1 MRSTRAAFCKA
12 IGPFN
17 KQVSFSKQVSKRG
30 CMNRFWITG
39 LVPATFTPMHDDGSL
54 NLAQV
59 GAIVD
64 HLVARDV
71 NALFAC
77 GSTGESA
84 SMTTAE
90 RQATL
95 EAYCTA
101 AAGRIPIIAHVG
113 HTALADARA
122 LAAHAQQ
129 TGAAAIAALPPFY
142 FKPATV
148 ATLVACMAEIA
159 AAAPDLPF
167 YYYHIPG
174 LTGVNLDM
182 VEFLRQ
188 GEQRIPTLAGI
199 KYSSPT
205 LYEFQA
211 CANYAGG
218 RFNLLFGVCRAPL
231 PGDPAGFC
239 SRRDGRGPAA
249 ATALGADGAQGDR
262 QLSPVARSQDD
273 DGLCRCGMWPGS
285 SAPCGAHA
293 RRKRGAPRRSGGD
306 GLSGMAA
313 LESDEYHE

>member
-1 MRSTRAAFCKA
+1 
-12 IGPFN
+12 
-17 KQVSFSKQVSKRG
+17 
-30 CMNRFWITG
+30 
-39 LVPATFTPMHDDGSL
+39 MHDDGSL

-218 RFNLLFGVCRAPL
+218 RFNLLFGVDEML
-231 PGDPAGFC
+231 
-239 SRRDGRGPAA
+239 
-249 ATALGADGAQGDR
+249 
-262 QLSPVARSQDD
+262 
-273 DGLCRCGMWPGS
+273 
-285 SAPCGAHA
+285 
-293 RRKRGAPRRSGGD
+293 
-306 GLSGMAA
+306 LSGMAA
-313 LESDEYHE
+313 GAHGAVGSTYNFAAPLYQAILRAFAAGEMAEAQRLQLLSAQMVLKVIGSYRPLPGLKTMMGFAGVECGPARLPHVALTPAESAALHADLAEMGFLEWLR